1 MAEGRTRWLLVGGPK
16 GNPVFFCMEMRAGRD
31 VSTLKLERAQTF
43 ATQSGARAVL
53 DEWGLDPKHW
63 RIEPEVDY
71 LDYHSETA

>member
-1 MAEGRTRWLLVGGPK
+1 
-16 GNPVFFCMEMRAGRD
+16 MEMRAGRD